1 MPASPGLLRV
11 SLLIATTIAV
21 SWLMAWAVED
31 LGFSSP
37 ITAFVVNWLVMA
49 WMATVAT
56 FIRLPLPS
64 RYYGHSAWER
74 GGLTYEQLG
83 IRFFKR
89 LVRRGPLS
97 IFSRKFRLPRDNA
110 TAALSQLDQLMRR
123 AESIHI
129 FSFLAICG
137 VIGYSVLRKRLD
149 AAGWLLLFNS
159 MLNTCPV
166 MLQRYNRIWLEKRR
180 MRNGRLA
187 AGARGER
194 SGVRDAGL
202 GTSVS

>member
-1 MPASPGLLRV
+1 LRV
-11 SLLIATTIAV
+11 SLLVATTITV
-21 SWLMAWAVED
+21 GWLMAWAVED
-31 LGFSSP
+31 FGFSSP

-56 FIRLPLPS
+56 SIRLPLPS

-74 GGLTYEQLG
+74 GGVTYEQLG
-83 IRFFKR
+83 VRFFKR

-97 IFSRKFRLPRDNA
+97 IFSRKLRLPKDNA
-110 TAALSQLDQLMRR
+110 TAALWQLDQLMRR
-123 AESIHI
+123 AEAIHV
-129 FSFLAICG
+129 FSFLAICS

-159 MLNTCPV
+159 MLNVYPI
-166 MLQRYNRIWLEKRR
+166 MLQRYNRIWLEKRL
-180 MRNGRLA
+180 MRNERLA
-187 AGARGER
+187 AGARGDR
-194 SGVRDAGL
+194 SGASDAGL